1 MARSAMD
8 HSGRFSEISATRSL
22 GRIPRSARPKAM
34 WRTRRTNSL
43 AEMRTHWPSR
53 FSLTAS
59 GLSCWAMACRQTP
72 ARVDGMF
79 DFSWPGETLAAAAE
93 DTGKRSPSMGQGYSL
108 KLQIGKEQH
117 TDYILSRERY
127 NQTGSAFMGNNRI
140 FRLFL
145 LPRASRAAS
154 PQARLQA

>member
-34 WRTRRTNSL
+34 WRTRRTNSA
-43 AEMRTHWPSR
+43 AEMCTHSPSR

-59 GLSCWAMACRQTP
+59 GLSCRAMACRQTP

-79 DFSWPGETLAAAAE
+79 DFSCPGEILAAPADAPSELVIRSAAREPFAKE
-93 DTGKRSPSMGQGYSL
+93 DYQKHQSQDAAHDASVGKA
-108 KLQIGKEQH
+108 LQVVVVRLLQTIVSVPRIVTCIDH
-117 TDYILSRERY
+117 TK
-127 NQTGSAFMGNNRI
+127 
-140 FRLFL
+140 
-145 LPRASRAAS
+145 
-154 PQARLQA
+154 